1 MRNEIKEFLNRHLD
15 VDESFIVR
23 KLRDGWRLA
32 VRTHDLG
39 GTSYSK
45 GIRVSWQE
53 AQHLVL
59 SPEYRI
65 NDLYGQL
72 DEEEPL
78 IHEEHNTLAGLI
90 TYLNYRKNTGHPAA
104 RVSPEQEESWAA
116 LLEEKLGKEKI
127 EVCKI
132 TVEGSN
138 PLVLRASN
146 KAEIREQISIFIDN
160 CSDFEVEYTEMPLYK
175 FETLPEH
182 QGW

>member
-1 MRNEIKEFLNRHLD
+1 MRNEIKEFLNRHLG

-39 GTSYSK
+39 GTSYSN
-45 GIRVSWQE
+45 GIRVSRQE

-90 TYLNYRKNTGHPAA
+90 TYLNYRKDTGHPAA

-138 PLVLRASN
+138 PLVLRA
-146 KAEIREQISIFIDN
+146 RERNRILEEVGNFIAN
-160 CSDFEVEYTEMPLYK
+160 NSDFEVEYIEMPLYK